1 MTTIS
6 FRSLKQDQGRRFTIN
21 IFLCHRIAIVIF
33 IEKEKKINLK
43 LKHNRYKANV
53 YAAAFSSPGGKICF
67 YNIKRR
73 GGDDHL
79 GDLEDVLACC
89 RSPSCPDVGR
99 PASAAA
105 VSTPRCCADLRES
118 PSAAPSNWQRVRPP
132 PPAPQ

>member
-67 YNIKRR
+67 YNIKR
-73 GGDDHL
+73 GNTKTMFSEGDEDDYL

-105 VSTPRCCADLRES
+105 ASTPRCSADLCES
-118 PSAAPSNWQRVRPP
+118 PAAAASSWQ
-132 PPAPQ
+132 

>member
-67 YNIKRR
+67 YNIKR
-73 GGDDHL
+73 GNTKTMFSEGEEDDHL

-105 VSTPRCCADLRES
+105 VSTPRCCADLCES
-118 PSAAPSNWQRVRPP
+118 PSAAPSN
-132 PPAPQ
+132 